1 MPTRKFFVGDLVQ
14 IAEDSPY
21 ASKHSYSDPNDTDC
35 HHGVV
40 TRTTIGKRKNGTHSV
55 QSYTVECE
63 CGQEIRPQA
72 TDLNLVAVPSNNA
85 YAPVTSE
92 HRLFHLLYRAGIP
105 EHESVSLGMSLHRQ
119 ANMLLND
126 VRERERWVL
135 AMRFGVPGVL
145 SPAPD
150 GEPPSIDPPNRTLAY
165 IANELGLT
173 RQRISQLEQAGF
185 SQMRQ
190 AWATYVR
197 QHASKGE
204 AE

>member
-1 MPTRKFFVGDLVQ
+1 MPTRKFFLGDLVQ
-14 IAEDSPY
+14 IAGNSHY
-21 ASKHSYSDPNDTDC
+21 ASKHSYSNSDDADC
-35 HHGVV
+35 HRGVI
-40 TRTTIGKRKNGTHSV
+40 TKTTIGKRSNNGWRV
-55 QSYTVECE
+55 LYYTIECE
-63 CGQEIRPQA
+63 CGQQIHPQSN
-72 TDLNLVAVPSNNA
+72 DLNLVATPSDNA

-105 EHESVSLGMSLHRQ
+105 EHESVSLGMSLHKQ
-119 ANMLLND
+119 VNMLLEA
-126 VRERERWVL
+126 VRERERWIL

-145 SPAPD
+145 SPSPD
-150 GEPPSIDPPNRTLAY
+150 GEPPDVDPPNRALAD

-185 SQMRQ
+185 SQMRR